1 MYSAD
6 ISYHR
11 ANSVAEAVQLLQE
24 TDDAKVIAGGHSLIP
39 LMKLR
44 LANPAALVDIG
55 RIAELK
61 GISVGS
67 DTVRIGAL
75 TTHAELA
82 SSVDLKDACPVLAA
96 AAGTIG
102 DPTVRNRGTIGG
114 NLSHADPASDLPT
127 VITALGGTVTVTGPG
142 GERTIRAADFFQ
154 GLMTTALGENE
165 VLTAIEVP
173 TREPGQG
180 MAYSKFPHPASRYA
194 VVGAAA
200 VVELDSGAY
209 SAASIA
215 VGGLEPTPTKAT
227 SAESALVG
235 SAPGDDTHGAAAE
248 AVGNDLGDDIL
259 SDVFASA
266 DYRKAMAAVYVKRA
280 LDAAAQSIG

>member
-6 ISYHR
+6 VSYHR

-127 VITALGGTVTVTGPG
+127 VITALGGTVTATGPG
-142 GERTIRAADFFQ
+142 GERTVRAADFFQ

-180 MAYSKFPHPASRYA
+180 MAYSKFSHPASRYA

-235 SAPGDDTHGAAAE
+235 NAPGDDTHGAAAE